1 MTMNPVLRK
10 LHLENREFVKAD
22 EIKGY
27 CSDFGLDYYNT
38 IRNLT
43 ARNYLLRIFKGI
55 FYVRNF
61 EEVKMGG
68 ARYSHLE
75 LVSRG
80 MELKGI
86 SNWYFGL
93 NTALKLNN
101 ATHEHFA
108 VDYVV
113 NDTLFRNRPIDIA
126 GYKFRFVKLKKS
138 LLTFGIK
145 RKKYRYS
152 DLEKTILD
160 MIYISK
166 YGSVPK
172 EKIVLDI
179 EEYIDGVSKNKIK
192 KYSKS
197 YPKTVQKILEEVI

>member
-27 CSDFGLDYYNT
+27 CSNFGLDYYNT

-55 FYVRNF
+55 FYVRSF
-61 EEVKMGG
+61 EDVKMGSSK
-68 ARYSHLE
+68 YSHLE

-80 MELKGI
+80 MELKEI
-86 SNWYFGL
+86 YNWYFGL
-93 NTALKLNN
+93 KTALKLNN
-101 ATHEHFA
+101 ATHEHYT

-113 NDTLFRNRPIDIA
+113 SDTLFRNKPIDIA

-138 LLTFGIK
+138 LLTFGII
-145 RKKYRYS
+145 REKYRYS

-160 MIYISK
+160 MIYIAK
-166 YGSVPK
+166 YSSVPK
-172 EKIVLDI
+172 EKIIIDI
-179 EEYIDGVSKNKIK
+179 EEYIDNISKNRIQ
-192 KYSKS
+192 KYSKN
-197 YPKTVQKILEEVI
+197 YPKTVQKILEDVI

>member
-27 CSDFGLDYYNT
+27 CRDFKLDYYNT

-55 FYVRNF
+55 FYVRSF
-61 EEVKMGG
+61 EDVKMGG
-68 ARYSHLE
+68 TRYSHLE

-113 NDTLFRNRPIDIA
+113 SDTLFRNKPIDIA

-145 RKKYRYS
+145 CKKYRYS
-152 DLEKTILD
+152 DLEKTVLD
-160 MIYISK
+160 LIYISN
-166 YGSVPK
+166 YSSVPK
-172 EKIVLDI
+172 EKIVIDI
-179 EEYIDGVSKNKIK
+179 EEYMGGVSKNKIK
-192 KYSKS
+192 KYSRK

>member
-27 CSDFGLDYYNT
+27 CRDFKLDYYNT

-55 FYVRNF
+55 FYVRSF

-68 ARYSHLE
+68 TRYSHLE

-138 LLTFGIK
+138 LFTFGII

-152 DLEKTILD
+152 DMEKTVLD
-160 MIYISK
+160 IIYISR
-166 YGSVPK
+166 YSSVPK
-172 EKIVLDI
+172 EKIVIDI
-179 EEYIDGVSKNKIK
+179 EEYIGRISKNRIK

>member
-27 CSDFGLDYYNT
+27 CRDFKLEYYNT

-43 ARNYLLRIFKGI
+43 ARNYLIRIFKGI
-55 FYVRNF
+55 FYVRSF
-61 EEVKMGG
+61 EDVKMGG
-68 ARYSHLE
+68 TRYSHLE
-75 LVSRG
+75 LVSKG
-80 MELKGI
+80 MDLKGI

-101 ATHEHFA
+101 VTHEHFT

-113 NDTLFRNRPIDIA
+113 SDTLFRNKPINIA

-138 LLTFGIK
+138 LFFGRDPDIIK
-145 RKKYRYS
+145 RY
-152 DLEKTILD
+152 
-160 MIYISK
+160 
-166 YGSVPK
+166 
-172 EKIVLDI
+172 
-179 EEYIDGVSKNKIK
+179 N
-192 KYSKS
+192 
-197 YPKTVQKILEEVI
+197 